1 MNGKQSRKLRV
12 KSKEL
17 VMEWVKSLLNKEE
30 AKKVNLENYHLLV
43 PEEKY
48 VFANRKLV
56 VSAYTERWFYQNLK
70 KLIKEKSLNTIKLK
84 DFL

>member
-1 MNGKQSRKLRV
+1 MNGKQSRKLRL

-17 VMEWVKSLLNKEE
+17 VMEWVRSLLNEEE
-30 AKKVNLENYHLLV
+30 AEKISLENYHLLV

-70 KLIKEKSLNTIKLK
+70 KLIKEKSLKTINLK

>member
-1 MNGKQSRKLRV
+1 MNGKQSRKLRL

-17 VMEWVKSLLNKEE
+17 VMEWVRSLLNEEE
-30 AKKVNLENYHLLV
+30 AEKISLENYHLLV
-43 PEEKY
+43 PKEKY

-70 KLIKEKSLNTIKLK
+70 KLIKEKSLKTINLK